1 MKGKGILF
9 LAGLFISL
17 FSFSQKINPARPDMS
32 PENFRIDSLPDSEIN
47 IPIQVDL
54 APLFT
59 MAEKSVDTVFTSPK
73 YPDDWVQ
80 EGCDIRYKYS
90 FRRSPLKIT
99 GVGNTLTL
107 GFTGYYKIIGS
118 TRLCVNGTVV
128 SPWTPACK
136 CGFSEPERR
145 VNVSFTSAV
154 SVQPDYK
161 VRIYIKRNDPQPLDK
176 CEVCFWGQ
184 DITKQVMK
192 GLTTELDASKK
203 DMEKNY
209 GTVDLKSK
217 FQQVWDQLNKIYN
230 LYGLGWLQMN
240 PQKFRINTL
249 AINKDQLDINLGLS
263 AKPVI
268 SFEKPAEKSS
278 WVPNMGSYSN
288 KEGFSIFLDA
298 MLNYDSL
305 GMIMN
310 QNLAGKEFDFKKGFV
325 KKKFI
330 LDSCKVYG
338 GGHNKLVIKIN
349 FSGTNTG
356 VFYLSGKPAYDTAK
370 KIIEIKEIDFDIKSK
385 NILLGSADW
394 LFDKKI
400 TKEISKYARFE
411 LGAYID
417 SAKTT
422 INQQLNREL
431 TKGVRSYGNIKDITL
446 AGIYPMQKHLI
457 IRSNCEGRLAV
468 KVESIDFSL

>member
-1 MKGKGILF
+1 MKGIILTAVI
-9 LAGLFISL
+9 LISTL
-17 FSFSQKINPARPDMS
+17 SWSQKIDPAKPDLS
-32 PENFRIDSLPDSEIN
+32 PGNFRLDSLPDSEIN
-47 IPIQVDL
+47 IPIQVNL
-54 APLFT
+54 KPLFA
-59 MAEKSVDTVFTSPK
+59 MAEKSVDTIFTSPK
-73 YPDDWVQ
+73 YPDEWVQ
-80 EGCDIRYKYS
+80 EGCDVRYKYS

-107 GFTGYYKIIGS
+107 GFTGYYKIVGS

-128 SPWTPACK
+128 SPWTPACR

-145 VNVSFTSAV
+145 VNVSFLSAL

-161 VRIYIKRNDPQPLDK
+161 VKVFIKRNEPQPLDK

-184 DITKQVMK
+184 DITKQVLK
-192 GLTTELDASKK
+192 GLVTELDASKK
-203 DMEKNY
+203 ELEKSY

-217 FQQVWDQLNKIYN
+217 FQQVWDQLNKVYN

-249 AINKDQLDINLGLS
+249 AINKDQLDLSIGLS
-263 AKPVI
+263 AKPMI
-268 SFEKPAEKSS
+268 SFERPVEKTS
-278 WVPNMGSYSN
+278 WVPNMGSYSK

-305 GMIMN
+305 SMIMN
-310 QNLAGKEFDFKKGFV
+310 QQIVGKEFDFKKGFV

-330 LDSCKVYG
+330 LDSCRVYG
-338 GGHNKLVIKIN
+338 GGFDKLVIKIN
-349 FSGTNTG
+349 FSGTNNG
-356 VFYLSGKPAYDTAK
+356 VFYLTGKPVYDSAK
-370 KIIEIKEIDFDIKSK
+370 RSLEVKDIEFDIKSK

-422 INQQLNREL
+422 LNQQLNREL
-431 TKGVRSYGNIKDITL
+431 AKGVKSMGTIQDIRL
-446 AGIYPMQKHLI
+446 AGIYPLQQHLV

-468 KVESIDFSL
+468 KVESIDFSF